1 MKVKVTKISNR
12 NPNTIKINPEAM
24 SDPENLTV
32 IREKRNMKDYET
44 IRDNLDRLKIMY
56 YNGYN
61 YHYIKG
67 LIDGLEWVLG
77 DSENIVKK
85 GSLTL

>member
-1 MKVKVTKISNR
+1 
-12 NPNTIKINPEAM
+12 
-24 SDPENLTV
+24 
-32 IREKRNMKDYET
+32 MKDYET